1 MKRIEAIRMIR
12 CGVMSMCSENT
23 EPSKAP
29 SRRDCL
35 RSVTSPAAAAA
46 ATTAVDAASRYV
58 AC

>member
-1 MKRIEAIRMIR
+1 MMR
-12 CGVMSMCSENT
+12 CGAMFMCSENT

-35 RSVTSPAAAAA
+35 RSVTSPTTAAAAA
-46 ATTAVDAASRYV
+46 AAAVDAASRYV